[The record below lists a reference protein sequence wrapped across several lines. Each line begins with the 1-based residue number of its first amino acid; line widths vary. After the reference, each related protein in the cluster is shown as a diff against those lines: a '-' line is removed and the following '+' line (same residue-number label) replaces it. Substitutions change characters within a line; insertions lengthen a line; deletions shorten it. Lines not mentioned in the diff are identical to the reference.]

1 MELFTKVDIELLI
14 IRMRTKEVIMNV
26 METATNNEIPKN
38 EGVSFTR
45 VSLTWLIVPSIVSN
59 MIATMKVV
67 KKRYLLIFQTS

>member
-1 MELFTKVDIELLI
+1 MELFAKVDIELLI
-14 IRMRTKEVIMNV
+14 MRIRTKEVTINM

-38 EGVSFTR
+38 EGVSFSR

-67 KKRYLLIFQTS
+67 KKRYLPIF

>member
-14 IRMRTKEVIMNV
+14 SRMRTKEVRINM

-38 EGVSFTR
+38 EAVSFAR
-45 VSLTWLIVPSIVSN
+45 ISLTWLIVPSIVSN